1 MKNERI
7 DIRVSK
13 EDKEIIEKAASLS
26 SLSLSSYVISTV
38 LKQARYDITGNK
50 EIILSKKEG
59 QKFIEIM
66 DESPEANTRLK
77 ELLKD
82 IDFNKEIEKILTN
95 HIK

>member
-1 MKNERI
+1 MKKERI

-26 SLSLSSYVISTV
+26 SLSLSSYVISIV

-50 EIILSKKEG
+50 KIILSKNEG

-66 DESPEANTRLK
+66 DESPEANIRLK